1 MPHAS
6 GPSCTVPDRLA
17 GLTPRERTRLAGILS
32 RLASPFESERAAAG
46 LLATAFIAKHGLAWE
61 DLTSLPCPP
70 AAAPTPPPPPPPP
83 PGAPSPGLV
92 ERRGGGKAWRGYCRR
107 RLTQLGQAL
116 SRTT

>member
-1 MPHAS
+1 MPGPDAS
-6 GPSCTVPDRLA
+6 AARLA
-17 GLTPRERTRLAGILS
+17 SLTPRERTRLAGILS

-46 LLATAFIAKHGLAWE
+46 LLATAFIEKHGLAWE
-61 DLTSLPCPP
+61 DLTSLPCPTP
-70 AAAPTPPPPPPPP
+70 AASAPAPAS
-83 PGAPSPGLV
+83 PGAPPSATLPGQV

>member
-6 GPSCTVPDRLA
+6 GPSCTAPDRLA

-61 DLTSLPCPP
+61 DLTSLPRPP
-70 AAAPTPPPPPPPP
+70 AAAPTPAPPSPPD
-83 PGAPSPGLV
+83 APSPGLV
-92 ERRGGGKAWRGYCRR
+92 ERRRGGKSWRGYCRR